1 MNLLLDTHVLLWAA
15 AMPQRLS
22 PEACEMLENSANILH
37 FSAASLWEVAIKAS
51 LGRADFDIDARL
63 LRRGLLDNGYFELPV
78 TSSHAV
84 AVLSLPPLNKHPLD
98 RLLLAQAISEGFV
111 LLTADTQLMRYPGP
125 LRQV

>member
-1 MNLLLDTHVLLWAA
+1 MIGQAEAVAVILRTRAA
-15 AMPQRLS
+15 DGNEHQ
-22 PEACEMLENSANILH
+22 
-37 FSAASLWEVAIKAS
+37 
-51 LGRADFDIDARL
+51 
-63 LRRGLLDNGYFELPV
+63 RRGLLDNGYFELPV

-84 AVLSLPPLNKHPLD
+84 AVLSLPPLHKDPFD